1 MATYSTAIT
10 TVTLVVLTIPS
21 EIVILEPIE
30 VVEKVSRGDS
40 LFIEVQL
47 NDLTY
52 STPIGDSG
60 VLNESDQL
68 QVYVQFEG
76 VRYYMQYFSFS
87 STWNLTLPG
96 SATILEA
103 LLAYPVQIFATFLNY
118 DPAVNQFSIHIKQTD
133 TELEVLGPGDPTQLE
148 VYYLQNVTIQLN
160 FTYMVNDTVYLIDDG
175 DVYWRDATRGI
186 DLYFNSLGGGLWT
199 LTFNTTIL
207 GFGTVGVTFHAEP
220 TNTTLADRITSI
232 TLTVKKIPTSIVGPT
247 EDIVLE
253 WGWTG
258 AITLDFLD
266 DYNDRPVSGAEVT
279 YTYGNLDFNAT
290 DLGNGTYVLNIDTT
304 LLASAIREKITCSFV
319 LPNYEER
326 PFSFYIRVN
335 ERPTEL
341 IVSYSEQY
349 YVSSVEGVMTLQ
361 LTMGDSIDL
370 SLFYNDT
377 SPIGGL
383 FGGITNANFTEFTE
397 LRAPSYFSGS
407 RPILFLEGFGFYNFT
422 FDTNDLSLYG
432 LDFTGPVILEEQ
444 YFRFTIEI
452 FDEHRTMQTI
462 EIRIRIITTPTE
474 ILFEGEPVDPE
485 SDIVYTLI
493 NGEEIVFDFYLS
505 DTWHDSGVDGA
516 IFYITSGATA
526 IISSNSS
533 LGNGHYTIIIKA
545 VGYGGD
551 SVIDVTLSREFHED
565 VAMGFLIHTEMNDFD
580 ELVFNMT
587 RYGLPISIF
596 IIVLLGAYVRVW
608 SVPKRIRQ
616 INGQLKTLRKGKI
629 PKPIGDVKS
638 RQQLTAELF
647 NDTYEEMK
655 ITRTAAEMPED
666 AIPIEVPEMG
676 ELLTQLAILTNLS
689 AEELDEFQADIVKM
703 KMSEQA
709 AFVKEVIMQ
718 EAIRA
723 ARHDGRTVEET
734 LAAVEQEAHRRLGGE
749 EDVEA
754 VEVVDAEPEET
765 VFLEEEKKVTVTP
778 DEEVTPVEEDEFEE
792 VTEVTSE
799 KMSLHE
805 IEELRRELERK
816 GVPPHEIITIIE
828 QAKELPR
835 ELVEELVKSL
845 EGKKD

>member
-1 MATYSTAIT
+1 
-10 TVTLVVLTIPS
+10 
-21 EIVILEPIE
+21 
-30 VVEKVSRGDS
+30 
-40 LFIEVQL
+40 
-47 NDLTY
+47 
-52 STPIGDSG
+52 
-60 VLNESDQL
+60 
-68 QVYVQFEG
+68 
-76 VRYYMQYFSFS
+76 
-87 STWNLTLPG
+87 
-96 SATILEA
+96 
-103 LLAYPVQIFATFLNY
+103 
-118 DPAVNQFSIHIKQTD
+118 
-133 TELEVLGPGDPTQLE
+133 
-148 VYYLQNVTIQLN
+148 
-160 FTYMVNDTVYLIDDG
+160 
-175 DVYWRDATRGI
+175 
-186 DLYFNSLGGGLWT
+186 
-199 LTFNTTIL
+199 
-207 GFGTVGVTFHAEP
+207 
-220 TNTTLADRITSI
+220 
-232 TLTVKKIPTSIVGPT
+232 
-247 EDIVLE
+247 
-253 WGWTG
+253 
-258 AITLDFLD
+258 
-266 DYNDRPVSGAEVT
+266 
-279 YTYGNLDFNAT
+279 
-290 DLGNGTYVLNIDTT
+290 
-304 LLASAIREKITCSFV
+304 
-319 LPNYEER
+319 
-326 PFSFYIRVN
+326 
-335 ERPTEL
+335 
-341 IVSYSEQY
+341 
-349 YVSSVEGVMTLQ
+349 MTLQ

-723 ARHDGRTVEET
+723 A
-734 LAAVEQEAHRRLGGE
+734 
-749 EDVEA
+749 
-754 VEVVDAEPEET
+754 
-765 VFLEEEKKVTVTP
+765 
-778 DEEVTPVEEDEFEE
+778 
-792 VTEVTSE
+792 
-799 KMSLHE
+799 
-805 IEELRRELERK
+805 
-816 GVPPHEIITIIE
+816 
-828 QAKELPR
+828 
-835 ELVEELVKSL
+835 
-845 EGKKD
+845 

>member
-1 MATYSTAIT
+1 TVQVDFRDELHGGTISGAVNVSYWIVDAFGEYLVEIGSTGRYSYNIDTLSLGSGTTVITLVATMATYSTAIT

-335 ERPTEL
+335 E
-341 IVSYSEQY
+341 
-349 YVSSVEGVMTLQ
+349 
-361 LTMGDSIDL
+361 
-370 SLFYNDT
+370 
-377 SPIGGL
+377 
-383 FGGITNANFTEFTE
+383 
-397 LRAPSYFSGS
+397 
-407 RPILFLEGFGFYNFT
+407 
-422 FDTNDLSLYG
+422 
-432 LDFTGPVILEEQ
+432 
-444 YFRFTIEI
+444 
-452 FDEHRTMQTI
+452 
-462 EIRIRIITTPTE
+462 
-474 ILFEGEPVDPE
+474 
-485 SDIVYTLI
+485 
-493 NGEEIVFDFYLS
+493 
-505 DTWHDSGVDGA
+505 
-516 IFYITSGATA
+516 
-526 IISSNSS
+526 
-533 LGNGHYTIIIKA
+533 
-545 VGYGGD
+545 
-551 SVIDVTLSREFHED
+551 
-565 VAMGFLIHTEMNDFD
+565 
-580 ELVFNMT
+580 
-587 RYGLPISIF
+587 
-596 IIVLLGAYVRVW
+596 
-608 SVPKRIRQ
+608 
-616 INGQLKTLRKGKI
+616 
-629 PKPIGDVKS
+629 
-638 RQQLTAELF
+638 
-647 NDTYEEMK
+647 
-655 ITRTAAEMPED
+655 
-666 AIPIEVPEMG
+666 
-676 ELLTQLAILTNLS
+676 AILC
-689 AEELDEFQADIVKM
+689 
-703 KMSEQA
+703 
-709 AFVKEVIMQ
+709 
-718 EAIRA
+718 
-723 ARHDGRTVEET
+723 
-734 LAAVEQEAHRRLGGE
+734 
-749 EDVEA
+749 
-754 VEVVDAEPEET
+754 
-765 VFLEEEKKVTVTP
+765 
-778 DEEVTPVEEDEFEE
+778 
-792 VTEVTSE
+792 
-799 KMSLHE
+799 
-805 IEELRRELERK
+805 
-816 GVPPHEIITIIE
+816 IIC
-828 QAKELPR
+828 
-835 ELVEELVKSL
+835 
-845 EGKKD
+845 